1 MRIFGRVGGA
11 LLISVAVLLGLYGSA
26 LAQNSGDISVNSP
39 IRALELA
46 PGETRV
52 DLDLDLANRTQN
64 AVIVKTTVSNV
75 PEGWD
80 IAVWNRLFRYRI
92 TEMIVEP
99 TEEGDLG
106 ERPRIRVTLP
116 EDPPPQPGEY
126 SFDVTVSSRDE
137 SVVYESATYRITV
150 PEQPPAAEEFMEV
163 RTDFP
168 VQSGPTGSQYK
179 FEIVVIN
186 NTADERS
193 FELAG
198 EVHSGSCDGP
208 IQPGWDLTFAPAFGD
223 EKLISSVSIPEA
235 QNERI
240 DVNVRPSF
248 FASTGTYCIPVRA
261 SSDQFSA
268 STLLGLR
275 LVGRGEVTI
284 TTPSG
289 LLSIDA
295 VAGDETT
302 TQIRVGNVGT
312 GGLSNIGLLAD
323 SPPDWTV
330 SFQIDTVESLP
341 ADHIIPIDITIAPPE
356 DAIPGDY
363 NLTLR
368 ARTADTADAVDLRV
382 AVEQSTIWGWLG
394 IVLVLVVLGGLVIV
408 FWRLGRR

>member
-1 MRIFGRVGGA
+1 MRVFWRVGGA

-46 PGETRV
+46 PGEVRV
-52 DLDLDLANRTQN
+52 DLDLDIANTTQN
-64 AVIVKTTVSNV
+64 ALIVKTTVSNV

-116 EDPPPQPGEY
+116 EDPPPAPGEY
-126 SFDVTVSSRDE
+126 SFDVMVSSQNG
-137 SVVYESATYRITV
+137 SVVYMRGTYRITV

-168 VQSGPTGSQYK
+168 VQSGPTGSQYQ

-198 EVHSGSCDGP
+198 EVRRDAPDGP
-208 IQPGWDLTFAPAFGD
+208 IQPGWDLSFAPAFGD

-248 FASTGTYCIPVRA
+248 FASTGQYFIPIRA
-261 SSDQFSA
+261 SSDEFSA
-268 STLLGLR
+268 STLLGIL
-275 LVGRGEVTI
+275 LVGRGEVTM

-295 VAGDETT
+295 VAGEETT
-302 TQIRVGNVGT
+302 TQVRLGNVGT
-312 GGLSNIGLLAD
+312 GDLFDIGLLAD

-330 SFQIDTVESLP
+330 SFQIDTVEGLP
-341 ADHIIPIDITIAPPE
+341 QDNIIDVGVTIAPPD

-382 AVEQSTIWGWLG
+382 TVEQSTIWGWLG